1 MYQIELCVLESEP
14 LFDNKIHIRH
24 LRQTREISFEYYT
37 HQHHLFQK
45 NQRFFFSN
53 GIVCIIGTF
62 MEITIKI
69 KCMGHIIDFK
79 GPSFVNN
86 VYNTYIEYIFISH
99 VPG

>member
-1 MYQIELCVLESEP
+1 
-14 LFDNKIHIRH
+14 
-24 LRQTREISFEYYT
+24 
-37 HQHHLFQK
+37 
-45 NQRFFFSN
+45 
-53 GIVCIIGTF
+53 

-69 KCMGHIIDFK
+69 KCMGHVVVNYIIDFK